1 MSSKN
6 PASFR
11 YFKARLLALGRPAVW
26 IPALIL
32 ALVAAFMLEYTTN
45 PEWLTSADDDSGPDQ
60 SGLGDTLS
68 EEDLRAAADIDNLE
82 VLSNDFQEEAAPD
95 NQDQA
100 DSDGANNSAQPSEPS
115 AGERYLA
122 SRDRNNSNGSAN
134 GLSNNALPQPS
145 TTGTLNPA
153 NPGSAARNSSTSEG
167 SPYLFSLG
175 LFDGASNSNAT
186 TSTSATIS
194 PLERAIRDQQFQSAD
209 GSETEALSETETADT
224 AQPADAAAPGLA
236 LTEPT
241 ASPGVTSQSTGSSIS
256 VPFIPTST
264 TMSPP
269 PGTTGYTLPPAL
281 TPVNPSVSGTNIY
294 SPSISPISGIAPQP
308 SLAPPVPSI
317 GNTFN
322 PVPNITNV
330 GVFGPTLS
338 QPLGASSIQATPQA
352 TPFSASRRS
361 PGRNIGNGEINTFSN
376 P

>member
-1 MSSKN
+1 MSSKH

-45 PEWLTSADDDSGPDQ
+45 PDWLTSSDDDLGPDR
-60 SGLGDTLS
+60 SGLGDALS

-82 VLSNDFQEEAAPD
+82 VLSSDFQADSALD

-100 DSDGANNSAQPSEPS
+100 NGNETNNSAQPSELS

-122 SRDRNNSNGSAN
+122 SRDRNNSSNESADGSNA
-134 GLSNNALPQPS
+134 SALPQPL
-145 TTGTLNPA
+145 TGTVNST
-153 NPGSAARNSSTSEG
+153 NSRSTSRNGSASGN

-175 LFDGASNSNAT
+175 LLDDASNSNAPASAST
-186 TSTSATIS
+186 TVS
-194 PLERAIRDQQFQSAD
+194 PLERAILDQQLQSA
-209 GSETEALSETETADT
+209 ARSETETLADT
-224 AQPADAAAPGLA
+224 TTADTEQSADATMPGLT

-241 ASPGVTSQSTGSSIS
+241 ASPGLTSQSPGSSIS
-256 VPFIPTST
+256 VPFIPTSA

-281 TPVNPSVSGTNIY
+281 TPANPSASGANIY
-294 SPSISPISGIAPQP
+294 SPSSSPISGIAPQS
-308 SLAPPVPSI
+308 SLAPQIPSI

-338 QPLGASSIQATPQA
+338 QPLDASSTQATPQA
-352 TPFSASRRS
+352 APFSASRRP

>member
-1 MSSKN
+1 MSSKH

-26 IPALIL
+26 MPALIL

-45 PEWLTSADDDSGPDQ
+45 PEWLTSSDDDVGPDR

-68 EEDLRAAADIDNLE
+68 DEDLRAAADIDNLE
-82 VLSNDFQEEAAPD
+82 VLSNDFQADAAPD
-95 NQDQA
+95 NQ
-100 DSDGANNSAQPSEPS
+100 ANSENDAAQPSEPS

-122 SRDRNNSNGSAN
+122 SRDRNSSNESASGLNNS
-134 GLSNNALPQPS
+134 ALPQPF
-145 TTGTLNPA
+145 TTGSINPA
-153 NPGSAARNSSTSEG
+153 NSRLTDRNGSTSG
-167 SPYLFSLG
+167 DSPYLFSLG
-175 LFDGASNSNAT
+175 LLDSASNSNT
-186 TSTSATIS
+186 PTSTSATVS
-194 PLERAIRDQQFQSAD
+194 PLERAIRDQQSQSAAR
-209 GSETEALSETETADT
+209 SETEALAETETSDT
-224 AQPADAAAPGLA
+224 AQPADAATPGLT

-241 ASPGVTSQSTGSSIS
+241 ASPSLTSQSAGSSIS

-281 TPVNPSVSGTNIY
+281 TPVNPSVSGANY
-294 SPSISPISGIAPQP
+294 SPSISPIPGIAPQP
-308 SLAPPVPSI
+308 SLTPPVPSV

-338 QPLGASSIQATPQA
+338 QPLGASSTQATPQA
-352 TPFSASRRS
+352 TPFSASRRP